1 MKKVKQ
7 EPWWKKFLIPAI
19 ITVFVVPAGIFTRD
33 YFGAVLAA
41 PKENAEN
48 RKETAEN
55 RKEITSVKEA
65 VVQQA
70 NTQEILKEIVVEQK
84 QKNELQ
90 DEELKTQRTV
100 TQLQVDSLKELL
112 KEIRKK

>member
-1 MKKVKQ
+1 MRKEKVKS
-7 EPWWKKFLIPAI
+7 EPWWRKFLIPAAVTI
-19 ITVFVVPAGIFTRD
+19 FVSSVMVGWN
-33 YFGAVLAA
+33 YLGAVLAA
-41 PKENAEN
+41 P
-48 RKETAEN
+48 KETAEN

-65 VVQQA
+65 VIQQA
-70 NTQEILKEIVVEQK
+70 NTQEMLKEIVVEQK